1 MGRAEKR
8 KETTMQLTLK
18 RAMEYVFDDA
28 NDQFPNGWET
38 PLAEIYRKT
47 GYEHYDHKQR
57 KVWEL
62 TIRTPYNGEA
72 PTTVIC
78 RRLEKAKELMEE
90 DIRETLASPSPRFDA
105 EDLMRVSDTEAHLGD
120 EIFWEIEKKDLIA

>member
-28 NDQFPNGWET
+28 NDQFPSGWET
-38 PLAEIYRKT
+38 PLAEVYRKV
-47 GYEHYDHKQR
+47 GYEHYEHKQR

-62 TIRTPYNGEA
+62 MIRTPYNGEA
-72 PTTVIC
+72 PTTIIC
-78 RRLEKAKELMEE
+78 RRLEKAKDLMEQ
-90 DIRETLASPSPRFDA
+90 DIHETLTGQSPRFDP
-105 EDLMRVSDTEAHLGD
+105 EDLVRDSRLSAHIGD